1 MKKIAVV
8 GLLSAMALVAPAQA
22 DKPPKT
28 HPSTPRKCQ
37 PHRVAYTAA
46 GTLVSQSLT
55 QTAGAATTKR
65 SDDRYSGDLTVNV
78 TKGNRHVTKGVQ
90 TYTLTNAK
98 VKFHVPDRTND
109 AKRTLDDLRAGDRVK
124 LHGKI
129 TKLSRR
135 CDQTGF
141 TPQITIRQVEFK
153 APKPTA

>member
-8 GLLSAMALVAPAQA
+8 GLLSAVALAVPAQA

-28 HPSTPRKCQ
+28 KPSTPRKCQ

-55 QTAGAATTKR
+55 QTAGDATTKR
-65 SDDRYSGDLTVNV
+65 SDDRYRGVLTVNV
-78 TKGNRHVTKGVQ
+78 TKGNHHVTTGEQ

-98 VKFHVPDRTND
+98 VKFHVPDRTAD
-109 AKRTLDDLRAGDRVK
+109 GKRAPNDLRAGDRVK

-141 TPQITIRQVEFK
+141 TPQVTIRQVEFK
-153 APKPTA
+153 APKPTT